1 MYFIIYVYYYVFMCN
16 LYSYDKGI
24 LLRSNKWKSV
34 SRVYVL
40 LIKSIYKLE
49 LNLKEKAHFM
59 AE

>member
-24 LLRSNKWKSV
+24 LLRSNKLKSV

-40 LIKSIYKLE
+40 LLKSIYKLE
-49 LNLKEKAHFM
+49 LN
-59 AE
+59 